1 MMQPTLLL
9 SQPPWIRYPLSS
21 EIWLSEHLGR
31 QHFDM
36 VSLVGGVILVLMA
49 SQSTSIY
56 TPGTPFDPSNLPEG
70 TDVNRLLRE
79 RFGFDA
85 ELDMEFP
92 DAEGDT
98 LLDANDVLAELLAS
112 EASDPDSDLLEPPA
126 SRLHR
131 VRNKFKRSR

>member
-1 MMQPTLLL
+1 MT
-9 SQPPWIRYPLSS
+9 
-21 EIWLSEHLGR
+21 
-31 QHFDM
+31 
-36 VSLVGGVILVLMA
+36 

-98 LLDANDVLAELLAS
+98 LLGANDVLAELLAG
-112 EASDPDSDLLEPPA
+112 EASDPETDPDCDSSESRPG
-126 SRLHR
+126 RLHR